1 MEKES
6 EMDIQDMVNTLKG
19 HPDSNKI
26 GMIATHLGVVR
37 GTSREGEGVT
47 GVEVVYDYEIMAN
60 IINDIKGMPGIIEVI
75 VNATEGELQV
85 GDEILAVAVAGDI
98 REHVFSALIK
108 AVDRI
113 KTEAAKKKEFFK

>member
-6 EMDIQDMVNTLKG
+6 NMDIQEMITKLKK
-19 HPDSNKI
+19 HPDSSKI

-37 GTSREGEGVT
+37 GTSRDGKKVT
-47 GVEVVYDYEIMAN
+47 EVKIRYDYDAMTD
-60 IINDIKGMPGIIEVI
+60 IINDIKNMDGIVEVI
-75 VNATEGELQV
+75 VNATEGELRV

-98 REHVFSALIK
+98 RENVFKALIE

-113 KTEAAKKKEFFK
+113 KTESSRKEEYVK

>member
-1 MEKES
+1 
-6 EMDIQDMVNTLKG
+6 MDIQEMVNTLKG

-37 GTSREGEGVT
+37 GTSRGGEGVASI
-47 GVEVVYDYEIMAN
+47 EVDYDYDIIAN
-60 IINDIKGMPGIIEVI
+60 IISDIKDMPGIIEVI
-75 VNATEGELQV
+75 INTNEGKLQV

-113 KTEAAKKKEFFK
+113 KTEAARKKEYT

>member
-6 EMDIQDMVNTLKG
+6 EMDIQEMVNTLKR

-47 GVEVVYDYEIMAN
+47 GVEVAYDYD
-60 IINDIKGMPGIIEVI
+60 IIAIILNDIKNMPGIIEVI
-75 VNATEGELQV
+75 VNATEGRLDV
-85 GDEILAVAVAGDI
+85 GDEILAVAVAGDF
-98 REHVFSALIK
+98 RENVFSALIK

-113 KTEAAKKKEFFK
+113 KTEAAKKKEYIK